1 MNNKSTTTLA
11 IAVLLVITIAIE
23 SYFFYTTHT
32 KQRVTISDLSTK
44 NEELET
50 SLAQQEQE
58 YTLLSEAFNRERERN
73 DEIEDRLEDA
83 EDVLGTIVKIQNTD
97 EELLQKY
104 SKIYFLNEHYQ
115 PADLKKIDDDYIED
129 SRSQEQYIHG
139 DVRSFLED
147 MFEEA
152 ENDGIDLQIIS
163 AFRSFDT
170 QNTLKTGYTV
180 TYGSGA
186 NTFSAD
192 QGYSEH
198 QLGTAIDLSTK
209 ELGSSYEN
217 FGETEAYTWMDENA
231 YKYGFTLSYPE
242 NNNYY
247 IHEPW
252 HWRFVGRDLA
262 KHLHRNDLYFYDMD
276 QRDIDKYL
284 AEMFD

>member
-104 SKIYFLNEHYQ
+104 SKIYFL
-115 PADLKKIDDDYIED
+115 
-129 SRSQEQYIHG
+129 
-139 DVRSFLED
+139 
-147 MFEEA
+147 
-152 ENDGIDLQIIS
+152 
-163 AFRSFDT
+163 
-170 QNTLKTGYTV
+170 
-180 TYGSGA
+180 
-186 NTFSAD
+186 
-192 QGYSEH
+192 
-198 QLGTAIDLSTK
+198 
-209 ELGSSYEN
+209 
-217 FGETEAYTWMDENA
+217 
-231 YKYGFTLSYPE
+231 
-242 NNNYY
+242 
-247 IHEPW
+247 
-252 HWRFVGRDLA
+252 
-262 KHLHRNDLYFYDMD
+262 
-276 QRDIDKYL
+276 
-284 AEMFD
+284 